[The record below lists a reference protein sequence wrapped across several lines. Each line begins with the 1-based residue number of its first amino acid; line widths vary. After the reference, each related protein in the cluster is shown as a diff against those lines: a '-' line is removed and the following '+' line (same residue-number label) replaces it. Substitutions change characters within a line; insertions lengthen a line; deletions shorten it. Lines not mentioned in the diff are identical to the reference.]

1 MKNRS
6 YNLIQ
11 MRPHI
16 EKIKSFEN
24 MSRQE
29 VFQNKTLRP
38 ILKLQNQLLLEI
50 FRDYIIIRKG
60 TFYNLNNLNRL
71 DYIEKNITKD
81 QKFQNSIKG
90 IIIGHFTIDE
100 YQIYNQDISSIN
112 KRIINLAIDRLKD
125 QVEYF
130 INRLTIHN

>member
-6 YNLIQ
+6 YDLIQ

-50 FRDYIIIRKG
+50 FRDYIITRKG

>member
-1 MKNRS
+1 MIF
-6 YNLIQ
+6 LG
-11 MRPHI
+11 
-16 EKIKSFEN
+16 
-24 MSRQE
+24 
-29 VFQNKTLRP
+29 
-38 ILKLQNQLLLEI
+38 KL
-50 FRDYIIIRKG
+50 Y
-60 TFYNLNNLNRL
+60 
-71 DYIEKNITKD
+71 KD

-130 INRLTIHN
+130 INGQAIILLFLNHLWLPLEIPLHHLSCTLYFSIRLKYSGVRPYHPSYCQLVGDHPRLGISSLI

>member
-50 FRDYIIIRKG
+50 FRDYIITRKG

>member
-6 YNLIQ
+6 YDLIQ

-50 FRDYIIIRKG
+50 FCDYIITRKG

-125 QVEYF
+125 QLEYF
-130 INRLTIHN
+130 H

>member
-6 YNLIQ
+6 YDLIQ

-50 FRDYIIIRKG
+50 FRDYIITRK
-60 TFYNLNNLNRL
+60 
-71 DYIEKNITKD
+71 
-81 QKFQNSIKG
+81 
-90 IIIGHFTIDE
+90 II
-100 YQIYNQDISSIN
+100 
-112 KRIINLAIDRLKD
+112 
-125 QVEYF
+125 
-130 INRLTIHN
+130 

>member
-6 YNLIQ
+6 YDLIQ
-11 MRPHI
+11 IRPHI

-50 FRDYIIIRKG
+50 FRDYIITRKG

>member
-6 YNLIQ
+6 YDLIQ

-50 FRDYIIIRKG
+50 FSDYIITRKG

>member
-6 YNLIQ
+6 YDLIQ

-50 FRDYIIIRKG
+50 FRDYIITRKG

-125 QVEYF
+125 QVEYI